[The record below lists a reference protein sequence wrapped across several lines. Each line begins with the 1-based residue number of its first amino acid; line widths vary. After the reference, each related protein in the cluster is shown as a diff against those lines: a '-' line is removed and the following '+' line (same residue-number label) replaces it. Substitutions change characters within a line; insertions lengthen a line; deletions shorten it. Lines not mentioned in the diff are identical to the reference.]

1 MCESRQ
7 AQKATYYM
15 IPCVGNVQKV
25 DSWLLRASGVVRG
38 MTAKGYEV
46 SLGVMKISWNEIIE
60 MFA

>member
-1 MCESRQ
+1 
-7 AQKATYYM
+7 M

-46 SLGVMKISWNEIIE
+46 SLGVTKISWNEIIE